1 MNDSRDIRS
10 MLIKDMYIRINPV
23 PNKLLR
29 IMECVYDICVY
40 FRGSICGHTSRNVN
54 KVGIKT

>member
-10 MLIKDMYIRINPV
+10 MLIKDIRINPV
-23 PNKLLR
+23 LNKLLR